1 MDKLYIVMPAYNE
14 EENIESVVREWYSVL
29 VGDDSRLIVAD
40 SGSTDGTHDILVK
53 LQKELPKLE
62 IISDTL
68 RQHGPKLIALYE
80 YAIKS
85 GADWVFQT
93 DSDGQTSSTE
103 FEAFWKIRN
112 QYDAII
118 GYRPNRG
125 DGKKRAFV
133 EKVVCLLLKFYFRV
147 NIPDANAPFR
157 LLKAELVNKYLCRLP
172 RDYSLPNIMLTT
184 YVVYY
189 NEKVDFEEISFKP
202 RMKGKNSID
211 FIKII
216 KIGCKALGDFHR
228 FKKTM

>member
-29 VGDDSRLIVAD
+29 IGDDSRLIVAD

-68 RQHGPKLIALYE
+68 KQHGPKLIALYE

-103 FEAFWKIRN
+103 LKLFGRYGIN
-112 QYDAII
+112 TMQLSDTDPI
-118 GYRPNRG
+118 GEMV
-125 DGKKRAFV
+125 KSV
-133 EKVVCLLLKFYFRV
+133 HL
-147 NIPDANAPFR
+147 
-157 LLKAELVNKYLCRLP
+157 
-172 RDYSLPNIMLTT
+172 
-184 YVVYY
+184 
-189 NEKVDFEEISFKP
+189 
-202 RMKGKNSID
+202 
-211 FIKII
+211 
-216 KIGCKALGDFHR
+216 
-228 FKKTM
+228 